1 MSELITF
8 EYPLHERGRT
18 LLRLSHSFKQFD
30 YHLTLENTW
39 ETRAAMTA
47 MLDIS
52 AMLARADIKSELI
65 KEMERQS
72 VSLGKMR
79 QSQGVDGDRLEDI
92 LLQLNSNIANL
103 HGIDG
108 QLGKLIRDN
117 EFLKAI
123 LQRGSLPGG
132 DADFDLPHY
141 FYWLEQPHAQRV
153 AQLQE
158 WISTIEPLRQSVDL
172 LLMLIR
178 GSNIP
183 RDEVAKNGFFQKTL
197 DGNVTV
203 QMVRIVIN
211 KHDHLY
217 PEVSGSKH
225 RFNIRFMEATPLEH
239 PQQTHEH
246 VPFRLTTCVI

>member
-1 MSELITF
+1 M
-8 EYPLHERGRT
+8 
-18 LLRLSHSFKQFD
+18 LRLSHRFNQFD
-30 YHLTLENTW
+30 YHLMLDHTW

-52 AMLARADIKSELI
+52 AMLARADIKAERI

-79 QSQGVDGDRLEDI
+79 QTKGVDAERLENI
-92 LLQLNSNIANL
+92 LLQLNTNIANL
-103 HGIDG
+103 HNIDG

-132 DADFDLPHY
+132 DSDFDLPLY
-141 FYWLEQPHAQRV
+141 YYWLGLPHSQRT

-158 WISTIEPLRQSVDL
+158 WISTVEPLRQSVDL
-172 LLMLIR
+172 LLMLVR
-178 GSNIP
+178 GSNVP
-183 RDEVAKNGFFQKTL
+183 RDEIAENGFFQKTL
-197 DGNVTV
+197 DGNMTI
-203 QMVRIVIN
+203 QILRIVMN
-211 KHDHLY
+211 RSENLY

-225 RFNIRFMEATPLEH
+225 RFNIRFMETSPLEH
-239 PQQTHEH
+239 PQQTSKH
-246 VPFRLTTCVI
+246 VPFKLTTCII